1 MKRYTIICMVSL
13 FTVSLSGV
21 AWADMDEMGSM
32 KGGSATQDTGTKDTD
47 GMKGHKHST
56 KDMGSTKDTGGAKD
70 TGGTKDMSGTKDMGG
85 TKGAGSAKDAGGT
98 KDTGG
103 KATMKGM
110 PGM

>member
-1 MKRYTIICMVSL
+1 MKRYAMVAIVTL

-21 AWADMDEMGSM
+21 AWADMDEMGGM
-32 KGGSATQDTGTKDTD
+32 KGGSATQDTATKDADAT
-47 GMKGHKHST
+47 KGHKHST
-56 KDMGSTKDTGGAKD
+56 N
-70 TGGTKDMSGTKDMGG
+70 DMGG
-85 TKGAGSAKDAGGT
+85 TKDAGSTKETGSTKDAGSTKETGGT